1 MSTALRL
8 AERGADVVLLEA
20 AYCGAG
26 ASSRNAGQLGS
37 VPGGD
42 PQILRLMHPRRF
54 EGMVRLAERAVDFT
68 EKQLGS
74 KGIDCHYEPTGNVAA
89 AVTPGQLKIAKQKA
103 AIFAGAGADVRYV
116 EGADLGLPGAFPG
129 GMLEPA
135 GGVLDPGRFALGLRS
150 ALLGTTARVFEGSPV
165 SSVEPTSVGVVVATS
180 LGHVLAD
187 RVVLA
192 ANAWAK
198 GFTIAPK
205 RAAAPV
211 FVTMVETAP
220 VDGERLAATG
230 WSSRSGIA
238 TQHQIMESYRLTR
251 RNTIVTGVRQ
261 LQAARGRVAPR
272 TPDQGIVGE
281 IGSAFRSR
289 FPSLRDV
296 PIDRAWGGWI
306 AMTPS
311 WLPVVGEVHP
321 RVSYLVACNGH
332 GLAQA
337 PYLGTLL
344 ADRLLGERSH
354 EDLAA
359 VWRERP
365 RFTPALMFNGPV
377 MAMCRLDRWLDR
389 RALGASSRRFSSREP
404 GRASRGG
411 AARRAPPPW
420 SARPRGRARGRQG
433 AGRPSGPAGRGRPR
447 PC

>member
-1 MSTALRL
+1 
-8 AERGADVVLLEA
+8 
-20 AYCGAG
+20 
-26 ASSRNAGQLGS
+26 
-37 VPGGD
+37 
-42 PQILRLMHPRRF
+42 
-54 EGMVRLAERAVDFT
+54 MVRLAERAVDFT

-272 TPDQGIVGE
+272 TPDQGSLAR
-281 IGSAFRSR
+281 SAVRSAAG
-289 FPSLRDV
+289 FP
-296 PIDRAWGGWI
+296 PCA
-306 AMTPS
+306 T
-311 WLPVVGEVHP
+311 
-321 RVSYLVACNGH
+321 C
-332 GLAQA
+332 
-337 PYLGTLL
+337 
-344 ADRLLGERSH
+344 RS
-354 EDLAA
+354 
-359 VWRERP
+359 
-365 RFTPALMFNGPV
+365 TGP
-377 MAMCRLDRWLDR
+377 
-389 RALGASSRRFSSREP
+389 
-404 GRASRGG
+404 G
-411 AARRAPPPW
+411 AAGSR
-420 SARPRGRARGRQG
+420 
-433 AGRPSGPAGRGRPR
+433 
-447 PC
+447 